1 MPRIHN
7 ALDLVPSAAS
17 NWVQCRMTVTQALR
31 RWRREDQKF
40 KVSLSYIV
48 PRKLGLNR
56 TLSGGGV
63 GGWRREEGRK
73 PTEPSMV
80 VDIGSSEPTW
90 VTLPEPIS
98 LSPLSKTNK
107 QTAACART
115 V

>member
-1 MPRIHN
+1 MVCGSLSMRCESLPRIHN

-56 TLSGGGV
+56 TLSGGGGV
-63 GGWRREEGRK
+63 GGGGGGKKEGN
-73 PTEPSMV
+73 
-80 VDIGSSEPTW
+80 
-90 VTLPEPIS
+90 
-98 LSPLSKTNK
+98 PLS
-107 QTAACART
+107 QAW
-115 V
+115 